1 MCRRFPVAFPQVS
14 RSFWPFPVRK
24 SVSSAWTL
32 GRFPSVTFRTSV
44 FPPASAR
51 AAELG
56 ARACARFRE
65 LGERLPGTVREVR
78 GKGLI
83 IGVELALDDDICRKV
98 WERLLEKGFVL
109 NLTYG
114 KTLRLLPPL
123 NIEEADLEHFTE
135 ALEETLKELV

>member
-1 MCRRFPVAFPQVS
+1 M
-14 RSFWPFPVRK
+14 
-24 SVSSAWTL
+24 
-32 GRFPSVTFRTSV
+32 
-44 FPPASAR
+44 
-51 AAELG
+51 
-56 ARACARFRE
+56 
-65 LGERLPGTVREVR
+65 REVR